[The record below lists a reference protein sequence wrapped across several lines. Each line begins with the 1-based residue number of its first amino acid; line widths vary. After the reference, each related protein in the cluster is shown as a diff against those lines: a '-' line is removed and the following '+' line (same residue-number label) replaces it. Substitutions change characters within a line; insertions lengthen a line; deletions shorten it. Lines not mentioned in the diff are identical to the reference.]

1 MKNGIIIAILCA
13 ISFTAQAQDDYN
25 VRYRDIKDYYD
36 HTQYSEQDGDR
47 YVTSI
52 AGLASFLVPGLGQCY
67 CDEWGR
73 GLGIMGASV
82 GFALLGTAETSLM
95 FYEATKSAEY
105 YRKYKTIDT
114 SSNLIFGASFAA
126 ALVTLAGATALRLW
140 NIFDAVRVAEVKNM
154 YYQEAGMHPEIALA
168 PVVGVDPGL
177 QPTVGLGL
185 KVSF

>member
-1 MKNGIIIAILCA
+1 
-13 ISFTAQAQDDYN
+13 
-25 VRYRDIKDYYD
+25 
-36 HTQYSEQDGDR
+36 
-47 YVTSI
+47 
-52 AGLASFLVPGLGQCY
+52 
-67 CDEWGR
+67 
-73 GLGIMGASV
+73 
-82 GFALLGTAETSLM
+82 M